1 MSQQEDKMLI
11 RKGYTRFGALQI
23 SIEQLYNNKKLMVYL
38 VTGSPCKTIKNQKI
52 SDDLATILIDL
63 LEHYGK
69 NEVDENL
76 LGRLST
82 HERDLYKSILDR
94 SCLRKFL
101 KIKDKPR
108 TINQVVTRFEVLQG
122 AIEAGNTAKEVIQ
135 EALQLV
141 TILQAANKMTREES
155 DEFVEIL
162 NSVL

>member
-1 MSQQEDKMLI
+1 MSQTEKTLI

-23 SIEQLYNNKKLMVYL
+23 SIDQLYNNKKLMIYL
-38 VTGSPCKTIKNQKI
+38 ASGSPCTTIKNQKI

-69 NEVDENL
+69 NEVNEDL
-76 LGRLST
+76 LGRLSSA
-82 HERDLYKSILDR
+82 ERDLYKSILDR
-94 SCLRKFL
+94 SGLRKFL

-108 TINQVVTRFEVLQG
+108 TIKQFIARFELLQG
-122 AIEAGNTAKEVIQ
+122 AIEAGNTAREIIQ

-141 TILQAANKMTREES
+141 TILQAADKMTREES
-155 DEFVEIL
+155 DEFAEIL